1 MSSGVSTS
9 SSAANCST
17 MRSSSEASRRPSVYC
32 MRSLMEPFFVSTS
45 TISFSASGQR
55 PAFTSYWF

>member
-1 MSSGVSTS
+1 
-9 SSAANCST
+9 